1 MLTKKQVSILSVFK
15 ENLSESLTFKQ
26 IKQKSKQKSN
36 SMIQGAVKEF
46 LKQNILSVKQ
56 IGDVSVYTIMLTNTS
71 LSYLNLM
78 NESEIEKSKIPMP
91 ILEEIKS
98 RLLKQTPFF
107 ILAIFGSYAKGK
119 TTEKS
124 DLDVAIIVDSKQA
137 KKDCTPLLE
146 TIRRREIIPIDYH
159 VFLRNEF
166 GEMLKTE
173 EENVGK
179 QIAKNS
185 IIYYGYI
192 PYCYLTKGGNNE

>member
-98 RLLKQTPFF
+98 KLKSLLPERYIGEAVQLTTK
-107 ILAIFGSYAKGK
+107 AIKEIAQRGMATRDPSGAIVI
-119 TTEKS
+119 
-124 DLDVAIIVDSKQA
+124 DLSRYCLSSVFN
-137 KKDCTPLLE
+137 LLE
-146 TIRRREIIPIDYH
+146 IDPD
-159 VFLRNEF
+159 RKER
-166 GEMLKTE
+166 
-173 EENVGK
+173 
-179 QIAKNS
+179 
-185 IIYYGYI
+185 
-192 PYCYLTKGGNNE
+192 